1 MKNEYAGRLNI
12 LTRVSTGSKV
22 GQTRIPGG
30 GGGGGWSRGQRT
42 RYVCTLTLCSVY
54 DCVYSQWG
62 ELNINRKVINH

>member
-30 GGGGGWSRGQRT
+30 GGGGGGGWSRGQRT
-42 RYVCTLTLCSVY
+42 RYVCTLTL
-54 DCVYSQWG
+54 
-62 ELNINRKVINH
+62 

>member
-42 RYVCTLTLCSVY
+42 RYVCTLTLKHCVVCMTVY
-54 DCVYSQWG
+54 IASG
-62 ELNINRKVINH
+62 EN